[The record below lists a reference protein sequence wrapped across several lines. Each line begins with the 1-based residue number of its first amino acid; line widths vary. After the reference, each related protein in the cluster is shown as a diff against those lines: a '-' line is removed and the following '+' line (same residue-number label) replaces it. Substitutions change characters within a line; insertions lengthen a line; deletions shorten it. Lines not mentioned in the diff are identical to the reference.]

1 MCASWTGRVRREE
14 RERGRKTHAHTN
26 ALSFFTL
33 CRQHHDTS
41 KDYLLSHLL
50 LTFFLSPCQTG
61 THSSRPESL
70 TRTHTH
76 SRSYTH
82 SNSRKTNARHHPD
95 FCMRTRT
102 CTPSS
107 THTRTNQTL
116 LNVCFLE
123 EEPARFS
130 TCLSALKSARVA
142 VVDEAKVRRG
152 GGGCSGHEAQE
163 TASGNKA
170 CERKEGGTLPP
181 CSRPIVKKAHTLSAF
196 MLFCLQRRCAN
207 NMTDSSMLVV
217 SYPKCKH
224 CLE

>member
-142 VVDEAKVRRG
+142 VVEEAKVRRG
-152 GGGCSGHEAQE
+152 GGRLQWPRGPRDSKWQQGLRTQGRRISAAMQQTHSKKGSH
-163 TASGNKA
+163 T
-170 CERKEGGTLPP
+170 ER
-181 CSRPIVKKAHTLSAF
+181 VYAFLSSA
-196 MLFCLQRRCAN
+196 
-207 NMTDSSMLVV
+207 
-217 SYPKCKH
+217 
-224 CLE
+224 